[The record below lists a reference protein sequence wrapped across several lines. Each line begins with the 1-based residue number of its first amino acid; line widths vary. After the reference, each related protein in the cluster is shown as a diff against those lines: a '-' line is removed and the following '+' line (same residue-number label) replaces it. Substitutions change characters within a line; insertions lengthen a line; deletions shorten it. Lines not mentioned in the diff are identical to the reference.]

1 MGEDYS
7 KIKQMFAKN
16 DTSVIIDSTKKQE
29 TLAQI
34 KTRMRELTTTVPT
47 SRWQTI
53 KIQIFYMDKVLLM
66 LHLAACIG
74 IVLLGNRHN
83 WEQYSMIFASVLGV
97 LSLLEVSILFSSGMT
112 ELAESCYYNV
122 RQIVA
127 FQMTCSGII
136 SMTALL
142 IAFVYAGFINKSL
155 AIETGLYMLV
165 PFVSTECIYMAVMLS
180 ESGRRNKMLL
190 VAVGVFAVLFWST
203 LSSIP
208 SLYETSA
215 IVFWGMAF
223 LAGTGIFVMQI
234 KRFFSALEKGEIL
247 CVD

>member
-83 WEQYSMIFASVLGV
+83 WEQYSMIFASL
-97 LSLLEVSILFSSGMT
+97 
-112 ELAESCYYNV
+112 
-122 RQIVA
+122 
-127 FQMTCSGII
+127 
-136 SMTALL
+136 
-142 IAFVYAGFINKSL
+142 
-155 AIETGLYMLV
+155 
-165 PFVSTECIYMAVMLS
+165 
-180 ESGRRNKMLL
+180 
-190 VAVGVFAVLFWST
+190 W
-203 LSSIP
+203 
-208 SLYETSA
+208 
-215 IVFWGMAF
+215 
-223 LAGTGIFVMQI
+223 
-234 KRFFSALEKGEIL
+234 
-247 CVD
+247 

>member
-1 MGEDYS
+1 
-7 KIKQMFAKN
+7 
-16 DTSVIIDSTKKQE
+16 
-29 TLAQI
+29 
-34 KTRMRELTTTVPT
+34 
-47 SRWQTI
+47 
-53 KIQIFYMDKVLLM
+53 
-66 LHLAACIG
+66 
-74 IVLLGNRHN
+74 
-83 WEQYSMIFASVLGV
+83 
-97 LSLLEVSILFSSGMT
+97 
-112 ELAESCYYNV
+112 
-122 RQIVA
+122 
-127 FQMTCSGII
+127 
-136 SMTALL
+136 MTALL

>member
-1 MGEDYS
+1 MGEGYS
-7 KIKQMFAKN
+7 KIKRMFAES
-16 DTSVIIDSTKKQE
+16 DISVMIDDTKKQE
-29 TLAQI
+29 TLAKI
-34 KTRMRELTTTVPT
+34 KTNMWEQASILPN
-47 SRWQTI
+47 SRWQII
-53 KIQIFYMDKVLLM
+53 KIQVFYMDKFILLM
-66 LHLAACIG
+66 HLAVCIG
-74 IVLLGNRHN
+74 IVLLGSWQY
-83 WEQYSMIFASVLGV
+83 WEQLSMIFACVLGA
-97 LSLLEVSILFSSGMT
+97 LSLLEVSVTFLSGMT

-122 RQIVA
+122 RQIVV
-127 FQMTCSGII
+127 FQMACSGIT